1 MKSIRPITSALQ
13 QATLS
18 QSTTTC
24 RAACLTNTFT
34 RPTTRKQQHQP
45 QRRPFVSGAFTPNQT
60 LTAQR
65 TLRYPSSVIYDIIS
79 DVASYSQ
86 FVPFCQN
93 SLVTKYSSPAS
104 DGKTYPEEA
113 KLVIGF
119 NDSIS
124 EEFTSR
130 VYCVPGRA
138 VEAVSGATES
148 TLHGEEIAHH
158 SPRPAAERDPSR
170 KDTVMSHLLTRW
182 TLKPYPYKPPPAGA
196 THPDGV
202 HKNHEETSPLPGQEK
217 TDVNLVIEFQF
228 ANPLY
233 AALSSAAAPKVAD
246 KMIESFVNRVEAV
259 MDGPANARDAQKS
272 SVLKKST

>member
-1 MKSIRPITSALQ
+1 MKSIRTITSALQ
-13 QATLS
+13 QATLL
-18 QSTTTC
+18 QPTPTC

-34 RPTTRKQQHQP
+34 RPTTNKRQQQH
-45 QRRPFVSGAFTPNQT
+45 RPFVSGAFTQNQT

-65 TLRYPSSVIYDIIS
+65 TLRYPSSVIYEIIS
-79 DVASYSQ
+79 NVASYSQ

-93 SLVTKYSSPAS
+93 SIVTKYSSPAS

-130 VYCVPGRA
+130 VYCVPGRV

-148 TLHGEEIAHH
+148 TLSGEEVAHH
-158 SPRPAAERDPSR
+158 SPRPARDQDPSR

-182 TLKPYPYKPPPAGA
+182 TLRPYPYKPPPTGA
-196 THPDGV
+196 AHPNGV
-202 HKNHEETSPLPGQEK
+202 HKNHEETNPVPGQQK
-217 TDVNLVIEFQF
+217 TEVNLVIEYQF
-228 ANPLY
+228 SNPLY
-233 AALSSAAAPKVAD
+233 AALSSAAASKVAD
-246 KMIESFVNRVEAV
+246 KMVEAFVNRVEAV
-259 MDGPANARDAQKS
+259 MDGPANARDSKKS
-272 SVLKKST
+272 SVLNKTT

>member
-1 MKSIRPITSALQ
+1 MKAVRPITSALQ
-13 QATLS
+13 QATCS
-18 QSTTTC
+18 PSMSTYRT
-24 RAACLTNTFT
+24 ACVANTFT
-34 RPTTRKQQHQP
+34 RPSIPRRRKQNE
-45 QRRPFVSGAFTPNQT
+45 RRTFIGGAFTPNQT

-65 TLRYPSSVIYDIIS
+65 TLRYPSSVIYEIIS

-86 FVPFCQN
+86 FVPFCQG
-93 SLVTKYSSPAS
+93 SIVTKYSSPAS

-119 NDSIS
+119 NESIS

-130 VYCVPGRA
+130 VYCVPGKA

-148 TLHGEEIAHH
+148 TLSGEQIAHH
-158 SPRPAAERDPSR
+158 SPRPTASQDPSR

-182 TLKPYPYKPPPAGA
+182 TLRPYPYKPPPTGA

-202 HKNHEETSPLPGQEK
+202 HKNHEETSPISGQER
-217 TDVNLVIEFQF
+217 TEVNLVIEFQF
-228 ANPLY
+228 SNPLY

-246 KMIESFVNRVEAV
+246 KMIEAFVQRVEAV
-259 MDGPANARDAQKS
+259 MEGPANARDANKS
-272 SVLKKST
+272 RVMKG